1 VVKKHRIRNIET
13 APHRMTS
20 ISTAGPNDIPSLLIL
35 INRAYRGEAS
45 KKGWTTEA
53 HLLEGDLR
61 TDADTLSGLLGREN
75 AVILKYA
82 GESGDLDGCVFLEK
96 QGDRLYPGMLS
107 VDPEKQARGTG
118 KKLLAAAEEHARKHG
133 CRAIFM
139 RVFSVRHE
147 LIAWYERHGYR
158 HTGETQPY
166 AGAAKFG
173 VPGEPL
179 VFSIMEKVLDGKQ

>member
-1 VVKKHRIRNIET
+1 
-13 APHRMTS
+13 M
-20 ISTAGPNDIPSLLIL
+20 ISTAAESDIPQLLTL

-61 TDADTLSGLLGREN
+61 TDAEGLNGLMRRAD
-75 AVILKYA
+75 AVILKYTDDT
-82 GESGDLDGCVFLEK
+82 GVLSGCVFLEK
-96 QGDRLYPGMLS
+96 QGDRLYLGMLS
-107 VDPEKQARGTG
+107 VDPEKQAQGTG
-118 KKLLAAAEEHARKHG
+118 KKLLAAAEEHARQNSCH
-133 CRAIFM
+133 AIFM
-139 RVFSVRHE
+139 RVFTVRRE

-173 VPGEPL
+173 VPTGPL
-179 VFSIMEKVLDGKQ
+179 VFSIMEKVLSDAR